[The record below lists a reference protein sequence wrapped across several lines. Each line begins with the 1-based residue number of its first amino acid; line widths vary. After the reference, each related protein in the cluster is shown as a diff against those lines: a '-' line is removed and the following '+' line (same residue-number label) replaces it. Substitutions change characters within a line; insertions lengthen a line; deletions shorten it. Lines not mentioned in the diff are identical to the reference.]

1 MILMAEVT
9 ITALQTRHKLSLHRL
24 PIISLQR
31 AV

>member
-1 MILMAEVT
+1 MAEVT
-9 ITALQTRHKLSLHRL
+9 IITLQTGHKPSLHRL